1 MCENGCGA
9 LPRGGTWSSSC
20 ARPPGTP
27 FAIARPGA
35 SRGERDPAMSSS
47 QPVLEMTHPRGH
59 IEAPARYRRSARAKA
74 KARRI
79 GRNLVLEALE
89 PRTLLTGPRITAI
102 TPTQVINGT
111 FDHVDLTFDTPIDS
125 TTFTTDDATL
135 TGPPGVGTV
144 PINSVVEQDSTHF
157 EVQFTALTNR
167 GTYQVAI
174 GPNIADTHG
183 NLMDQ
188 NQDGTGGEPN
198 DVFTSALTYI
208 QATTVFTSA
217 TTISETNTTYDGQDI
232 AIVGTTVTI
241 DGAHSFNSIQL
252 ASGAVLTHSARGGI
266 DT

>member
-1 MCENGCGA
+1 
-9 LPRGGTWSSSC
+9 
-20 ARPPGTP
+20 
-27 FAIARPGA
+27 
-35 SRGERDPAMSSS
+35 
-47 QPVLEMTHPRGH
+47 MTHPRGH

-111 FDHVDLTFDTPIDS
+111 FDHVDLTFSARHRP
-125 TTFTTDDATL
+125 DDFHDRRRHPDRPA
-135 TGPPGVGTV
+135 GRRHV
-144 PINSVVEQDSTHF
+144 PINNVVEQDSTHF
-157 EVQFTALTNR
+157 EVQFAALTTR

-174 GPNIADTHG
+174 GPNIADTQG

-198 DVFTSALTYI
+198 DVFTSSLTYV

-241 DGAHSFNSIQL
+241 DGAHSFNSVQL
-252 ASGAVLTHSARGGI
+252 ANGAVLTHSARHGDPDAQARPDSDPAG
-266 DT
+266 DR